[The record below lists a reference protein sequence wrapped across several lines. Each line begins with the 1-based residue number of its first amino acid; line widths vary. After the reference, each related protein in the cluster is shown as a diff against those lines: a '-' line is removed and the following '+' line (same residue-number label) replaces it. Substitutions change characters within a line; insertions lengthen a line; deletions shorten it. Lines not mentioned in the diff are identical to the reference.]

1 MKLDS
6 EQKALL
12 LGLLHDEF
20 MGNNCNSITEYRLHS
35 IELVQQHRLSY
46 TGLPSL
52 HVQKR
57 IDSNGVLSF
66 EIFYDDDHCFIV
78 YGPTSATIHYF
89 PHDES
94 ITLGSIYTYVSNL
107 WLDDQ
112 KLLRPIFINQLLSTY
127 KKTNPWQL
135 QIEHGLTRSI
145 EPVGDLRLTRSIGT
159 DGAFLMKSNGAFGS
173 PLDCRRLTDGAF
185 LMQSNDG
192 RRRLRPNIPSC
203 IIDIIVDYYGHQE
216 GIERECK
223 EIQLVYVIALLIKQ
237 FFQMCENFEQTIET
251 FLADRVVKQNIEKY
265 FLVKR
270 ESMSDQN
277 ISFLSIQEQIHEILI
292 FCGISDV
299 EFTNDII
306 KELETIN
313 SIPERKRLPKRRRE

>member
-35 IELVQQHRLSY
+35 MELVQQHRLSY
-46 TGLPSL
+46 TGLPSP

-66 EIFYDDDHCFIV
+66 EVFYDDDHCFIV

-135 QIEHGLTRSI
+135 RIEHGL
-145 EPVGDLRLTRSIGT
+145 
-159 DGAFLMKSNGAFGS
+159 K
-173 PLDCRRLTDGAF
+173 
-185 LMQSNDG
+185 
-192 RRRLRPNIPSC
+192 PNVPSC

-216 GIERECK
+216 GIERERK

-237 FFQMCENFEQTIET
+237 FFQICENFEQTMET
-251 FLADRVVKQNIEKY
+251 FLSDRVVKQDIEKY

-277 ISFLSIQEQIHEILI
+277 ISSLSIQEQILQILI
-292 FCGISDV
+292 FCGISDM

-306 KELETIN
+306 KELESIN
-313 SIPERKRLPKRRRE
+313 IIPETKRLPKIRRE